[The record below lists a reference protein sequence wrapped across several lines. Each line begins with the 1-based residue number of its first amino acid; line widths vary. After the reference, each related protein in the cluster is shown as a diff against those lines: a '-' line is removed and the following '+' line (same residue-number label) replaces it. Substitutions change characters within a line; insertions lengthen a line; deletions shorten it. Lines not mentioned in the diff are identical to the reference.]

1 MSDLAI
7 EIRGLTKSYKDVNAL
22 KGVDVLI
29 KKGEFFGLL
38 GPNGAGKTTTIN
50 ILTGLVF
57 RDQGITNVFGRDTV
71 KDFRFTRSKIG
82 IAAQEFSVDW
92 FFFN

>member
-29 KKGEFFGLL
+29 KKGEFSNSPMLSL
-38 GPNGAGKTTTIN
+38 C
-50 ILTGLVF
+50 
-57 RDQGITNVFGRDTV
+57 
-71 KDFRFTRSKIG
+71 
-82 IAAQEFSVDW
+82 
-92 FFFN
+92 

>member
-7 EIRGLTKSYKDVNAL
+7 EIRGLSKSYKDVNAL

-38 GPNGAGKTTTIN
+38 GPSRQHSMHG
-50 ILTGLVF
+50 
-57 RDQGITNVFGRDTV
+57 
-71 KDFRFTRSKIG
+71 
-82 IAAQEFSVDW
+82 
-92 FFFN
+92 